1 MGVMNDL
8 LTNDL
13 FPQARLPVTLQGP
26 ADLEGFR
33 RAARSLLAQQM
44 LPEQVSWHSCGPAMQ
59 NLLAATGEARAGALP
74 PAFVEAPAISVP
86 PGFFSLCQ
94 SVILHSDPNRFDLLY
109 RILWR
114 LVHEPGLR
122 HDPLDADMA
131 KAQLLAQAVHRD
143 MHKMK
148 AFVRFRTVQDD
159 TFKTRP
165 EGGPLHVAWF
175 EPEHHIVQAVAPLF
189 ARRFTQMRWAL
200 LTPECSVEWD
210 YVGPRARH
218 AGASPHP
225 GSAPGHLRFGPG
237 ASKADAP
244 PPDAG
249 EQRWLTYYQHIFNP
263 ARLKRRMMSKE
274 IPRKYRRHP
283 PEAEPIH
290 PPAAGAPAHSAHL
303 VEQPPTQM
311 ARRMPA
317 AKAAPVAPQNRL
329 RHSTGSA
336 VQFAIFQ

>member
-33 RAARSLLAQQM
+33 RAARSLLAQQV
-44 LPEQVSWHSCGPAMQ
+44 LPEQVSWHSYGPAMQ

-74 PAFVEAPAISVP
+74 PAFDEAPAISVP

-131 KAQLLAQAVHRD
+131 KAQLLAQAVRRD

-175 EPEHHIVQAVAPLF
+175 EPEHHIVQAVAPFF

-200 LTPECSVEWD
+200 LTPECSLDWN
-210 YVGPRARH
+210 G
-218 AGASPHP
+218 GQ
-225 GSAPGHLRFGPG
+225 LRFGPG
-237 ASKADAP
+237 AKKEDAP

-263 ARLKRRMMSKE
+263 ARMKRRMMSKE
-274 IPRKYRRHP
+274 MPRQYRRHP
-283 PEAEPIH
+283 PEAEPVH

-317 AKAAPVAPQNRL
+317 AKAAPVASQNRL
-329 RHSTGSA
+329 RHSAGSA

>member
-13 FPQARLPVTLQGP
+13 FPQARRPVTLQGP

-44 LPEQVSWHSCGPAMQ
+44 RPEQVRWHSCGPAMQ
-59 NLLAATGEARAGALP
+59 NPFAATGEARAGALP
-74 PAFVEAPAISVP
+74 PALDQAPAISVP

-94 SVILHSDPNRFDLLY
+94 SVILHRDPDRFDLLY
-109 RILWR
+109 RLLWR

-143 MHKMK
+143 IHRMK

-175 EPEHHIVQAVAPLF
+175 EPEHHIVQAVAPFF
-189 ARRFTQMRWAL
+189 ARRFAQMRWAL

-210 YVGPRARH
+210 YAGPRARH
-218 AGASPHP
+218 AGASPLP
-225 GSAPGHLRFGPG
+225 GSASGQLRFGPG
-237 ASKADAP
+237 ANKEDVP

-263 ARLKRRMMSKE
+263 ARLKRRTMPKE
-274 IPRKYRRHP
+274 IPREMPRKYRRNR
-283 PEAEPIH
+283 PEAELIH
-290 PPAAGAPAHSAHL
+290 TLAAGAYARSANA
-303 VEQPPTQM
+303 V
-311 ARRMPA
+311 MPRTDLA
-317 AKAAPVAPQNRL
+317 LAQHKLRL
-329 RHSTGSA
+329 Y
-336 VQFAIFQ
+336 